1 MRGVVPRLAS
11 PHPLGSTLPAPYQED
26 TFALALVGGLDEVL
40 APIFSSIDNVGGY
53 LAPAIAPE
61 DFLSWL
67 GHWVGLEV
75 DERWPL
81 ERRRELVAHAA
92 DLFRRRG
99 TVAGL
104 ADQLAIHTGGVVDV
118 AETGGVAW
126 SREHGAKLPGEAVPR
141 LAVRVIVEGDLEVG
155 TKAID
160 ALVAAAKPAHV
171 VHQVEVVRR

>member
-11 PHPLGSTLPAPYQED
+11 AHPLGDLLPAPYQED
-26 TFALALVGGLDEVL
+26 RFALALVAGLDEVL
-40 APIFSSIDNVGGY
+40 APIFTSMDNVGGY
-53 LAPAIAPE
+53 LAPALAPD

-67 GHWVGLEV
+67 GRWVGLEV

-104 ADQLAIHTGGVVDV
+104 ADQLAIHTGAPVEV

-126 SREHGAKLPGEAVPR
+126 SREHGAELPGEPVPR
-141 LAVRVIVEGDLEVG
+141 LAVRVVVEGDLEVG
-155 TKAID
+155 RRAID
-160 ALVAAAKPAHV
+160 GLVAAAKPAHV